1 MKKIYLFAVL
11 AMAMALPLPAQVL
24 TVRSM
29 EKVSLPSGVRAD
41 QAILSPDGT
50 KIALTD
56 FDGSLKLVDRTAGT
70 VRTISRTGSMM
81 DLAFNSDG
89 TAVVYREAST
99 DGAGLRHVAVNTYNI
114 SSGTSRQIAAPARNL
129 QAIAVEGNIATAITD
144 GHATAAAV
152 SGSRTGAPAAPTTA
166 PVPSID
172 RGRLY
177 LTVNGQRTLFS
188 PLGTSGMSYMWPSIS
203 PDGQRIVFFAA
214 GYGTYTCRL
223 DGSELQSLGW
233 LYGPVWYDN
242 NTIVA
247 FDSEDDGEVTYSG
260 QIIAARIDGSAR
272 QTLTPPSV
280 VAVLPDTAPGRIT
293 FTTANTGE
301 LYILN
306 VE

>member
-1 MKKIYLFAVL
+1 MKKSYFLAALAV
-11 AMAMALPLPAQVL
+11 AMAMPLSAQVL
-24 TVRSM
+24 TIRSM

-41 QAILSPDGT
+41 QAMLSPDGS
-50 KIALTD
+50 KVVLTD
-56 FDGSLKLVDRTAGT
+56 FDGALKLVDRTAGT

-81 DLAFNSDG
+81 DLAFNADG
-89 TAVVYREAST
+89 TAIVYREASA
-99 DGAGLRHVAVNTYNI
+99 DGAGLRHVALNTYSI
-114 SSGTSRQIAAPARNL
+114 ATGMSRQIAAPARNL
-129 QAIAVEGNIATAITD
+129 QAVAVEGNIATAITD
-144 GHATAAAV
+144 GRATAAAV
-152 SGSRTGAPAAPTTA
+152 AGTRTGAPAAPTTA

-177 LTVNGQRTLFS
+177 LTVGGQRTLFS

-203 PDGQRIVFFAA
+203 PDGERIVFFAA

-223 DGSELQSLGW
+223 DGSDLKALGW

-247 FDSEDDGEVTYSG
+247 FDSEDDGQVTYSG
-260 QIIAARIDGSAR
+260 RIIAARIDGSAR

-293 FTTANTGE
+293 FTTADTGE